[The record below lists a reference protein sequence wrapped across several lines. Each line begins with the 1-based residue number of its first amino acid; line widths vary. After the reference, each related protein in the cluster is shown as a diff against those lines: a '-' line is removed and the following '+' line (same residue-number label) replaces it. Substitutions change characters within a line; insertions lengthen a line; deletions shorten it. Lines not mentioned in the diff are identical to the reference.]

1 MLLLKYAAKEGI
13 DIESGMYDLKVYPVQ
28 IVSGIFRT
36 KRENGS
42 SRRRQPGSSKAVF
55 TEVLDKAVAEN
66 EPMECYTVTYGVNG
80 ELKKY
85 HYQPTREYD
94 F

>member
-1 MLLLKYAAKEGI
+1 M
-13 DIESGMYDLKVYPVQ
+13 YPVQ
-28 IVSGIFRT
+28 VISGITRT

-42 SRRRQPGSSKAVF
+42 SKQRQPGSSKPVAF
-55 TEVLDKAVAEN
+55 TEVLEKAVAEN
-66 EPMECYTVTYGVNG
+66 QSMECYTVTYDMNG

-85 HYQPTREYD
+85 HYQPTREYN